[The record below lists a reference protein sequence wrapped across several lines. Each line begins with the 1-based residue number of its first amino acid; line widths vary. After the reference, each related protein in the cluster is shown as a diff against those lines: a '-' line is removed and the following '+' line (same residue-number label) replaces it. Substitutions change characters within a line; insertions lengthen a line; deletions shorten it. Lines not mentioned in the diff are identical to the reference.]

1 MEQTASSTPS
11 LTINGRKVY
20 YNNERNLLE
29 VIRKANI
36 ELPTFCY
43 HSELSVYGACRL
55 CVVDIEGRGIVT
67 SCSTR
72 PEPGMK
78 VQTST
83 ETLREVRKVSLELL
97 LARHNMSCTSCLKSA
112 SCRLQEVSRKLGVT
126 EIRFRKSEE
135 VHPVDTTAAGIT
147 RDPNKCILCGDCV
160 RACNE
165 IQGIGAI
172 DFAYRGHAMQVV
184 PSLGKGLGEV
194 TCVECG
200 QCARV
205 CPTGA
210 LTPRSEIDRVWKALE
225 DKKKFVVVQV
235 APAVRVALG
244 ELFGIESGKDVT
256 GQMVSALRMLGFRKV
271 FDTAYAADLTIM
283 EETAEFV
290 QRMQSGENLP
300 LITSCCPG
308 WVKFAE
314 FKFPQLLDNVSTC
327 RSPQQMLGSV
337 VKDTVPRELGIA
349 REDLVM
355 VSVMPCTAKKGEA
368 ARPEFEVDG
377 VKDVDIVIT
386 TQELGVMI
394 QQLGLKFAQL
404 TPESFDMP
412 FGFKTGAGVIFGNS
426 GGVSEAVVRYAAEVL
441 GGKPLAQDDV
451 MEVRGENGIRNVTVM
466 LGDKE
471 LRLAVVHGLRNAK
484 RLLNDVKKGK
494 VAVDFIEVMACP
506 GGCVGG
512 GGQPVSL
519 EPSVR
524 RSRAKGLYSA
534 DKALQLRRSQDN
546 PYLSRVHG
554 EHHHHL
560 HTTYTDRSEAFEGE
574 VSLSRVDTED
584 SVELKICLGP
594 LCLSRGSDELLNA
607 VVDRIAEDGLVGK
620 VHVVA
625 HTRVDPCEHPVT
637 AAIDDE
643 EIPHATVDSIMA
655 ALHERL
661 EAVRA

>member
-1 MEQTASSTPS
+1 MEQTPS
-11 LTINGRKVY
+11 LLINGRTVY
-20 YNNERNLLE
+20 FNNERNLLE

-55 CVVDIEGRGIVT
+55 CVVEIDGRGIVS

-72 PEPGMK
+72 PEPGMN
-78 VQTST
+78 VRTST

-97 LARHNMSCTSCLKSA
+97 LARHNVSCTSCIKSA
-112 SCRLQEVSRKLGVT
+112 ACRLQEVARKLGVT
-126 EIRFRKSEE
+126 DIRFKKTDE
-135 VHPVDTTAAGIT
+135 VHPIDTTAAGIT

-160 RACNE
+160 RACSE

-225 DKKKFVVVQV
+225 DRGKTVVVQV

-244 ELFGIESGKDVT
+244 EMFGMENGADVT
-256 GQMVSALRMLGFRKV
+256 GQMVAALRLLGFRKV
-271 FDTAYAADLTIM
+271 YDTAYAADLTIL
-283 EETAEFV
+283 EETAEFLERLGS
-290 QRMQSGENLP
+290 QERLP

-308 WVKFAE
+308 WVKYAE
-314 FKFPQLLDNVSTC
+314 FKFPSMLGNLSSC
-327 RSPQQMLGSV
+327 RSPQQMFGSV
-337 VKDTVPRELGIA
+337 VKRALPEELGIA
-349 REDLVM
+349 REDLIL

-368 ARPEFEVDG
+368 ARPEFRTDG
-377 VKDVDIVIT
+377 VPDVDIVLT
-386 TQELGVMI
+386 TQELGMMI
-394 QQLGLKFAQL
+394 QQVGLKFRSL
-404 TPESFDMP
+404 PPESFDLP

-441 GGKPLAQDDV
+441 GGRPPAQDDV
-451 MEVRGENGIRNVTVM
+451 LEVRGENGIRNVTIDIA
-466 LGDKE
+466 GRQ
-471 LRLAVVHGLRNAK
+471 LRLAVVHGLRNARK
-484 RLLNDVKKGK
+484 LMKDVIKGK
-494 VAVDFIEVMACP
+494 VSVDFIEVMACP

-512 GGQPVSL
+512 GGQPVTT
-519 EPSVR
+519 ETSVR
-524 RSRAKGLYSA
+524 RARTKGLYGA
-534 DKALQLRRSQDN
+534 DKSLQLHRSQDN
-546 PYLSRVHG
+546 PYLERVRGHHG
-554 EHHHHL
+554 L
-560 HTTYTDRSEAFEGE
+560 HTTYTDRSDAFEGE
-574 VSLSRVDTED
+574 VSLSHAGPED

-607 VVDRIAEDGLVGK
+607 VVDRIAEEGLVGK

-643 EIPHATVDSIMA
+643 EIHHATVESIMD
-655 ALHERL
+655 ALKERL
-661 EAVRA
+661 EAVRAV